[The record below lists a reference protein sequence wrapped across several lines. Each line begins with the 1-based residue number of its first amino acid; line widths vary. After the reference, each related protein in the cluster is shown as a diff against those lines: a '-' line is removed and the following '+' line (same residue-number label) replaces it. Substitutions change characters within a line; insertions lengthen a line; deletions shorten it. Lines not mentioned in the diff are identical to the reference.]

1 MSKLNSLTCLVSAGY
16 PVWYS
21 YGVSRGVI
29 DVSSGLRQEL
39 RQNAVSGNYP
49 EWEKYEIQLTD
60 YKYNDKAKPELTLR
74 EWWKKNKG
82 KYFKTVIAQNVILS
96 KLYKYMIKRL
106 QDKTI
111 KGRRKDLTN
120 EILADIKA
128 RFGLS
133 ITNFNPQLDETNNDF

>member
-60 YKYNDKAKPELTLR
+60 YKYNNKAKPELTLR
-74 EWWKKNKG
+74 EWWKKNKE
-82 KYFKTVIAQNVILS
+82 KYFKTVNAQNVILS